1 MQGGLAQVLARE
13 LAPVPGRLRDALA
26 LTGLVGVLVFLSMSM
41 RVPEA
46 ALSCYLL
53 FFAWRDNAG
62 DGIFTAVKLS
72 LAATFAVI
80 VANPILQAVVD
91 EPMLRLAA
99 LAAFT
104 FTGMFLSQASR
115 LGSLAGTAGFVF
127 AFMLTLYDIVPVPEL
142 LSRALEW
149 IWVVLVLPMVLLG
162 LWSALA
168 GTRPLS
174 LIEAR
179 ITARQTALANPS
191 GPEAQHLLNEGM
203 APMDAHLKFARL
215 MGEAR
220 GVAAETL
227 AQRADDS
234 YFALA
239 LAEAGL
245 EPRPGSGATQP
256 GRQGFFM
263 PDAFTNPGYLQ
274 FAVKVLIAVLL
285 TYGFYTV
292 FGMFEIHTAM
302 ITCFYVALGTSGAT
316 RHKIMLR
323 VIGCL
328 MGAVAGVLAMV
339 LVMPHATDIG
349 WLLALIAPVTFLAAW
364 IALGSERSSYAGWQ
378 MALCFYLVT
387 LHGFAQPGDISAAT
401 DRIIG
406 ILIGSGVMYLVFA
419 VLWPD
424 AASAEA
430 RNQLTALDRGLA
442 SARTPHSGRDIARLR
457 APLALARAHAQDAGY
472 EREAFPRAE
481 LDAAY
486 ARYLAFLRKSF
497 HDAS

>member
-62 DGIFTAVKLS
+62 GAIFTAVKLS

-149 IWVVLVLPMVLLG
+149 IWVVLVLPMALLG
-162 LWSALA
+162 FWSALA
-168 GTRPLS
+168 GTRPLA
-174 LIEAR
+174 LAEAR
-179 ITARQTALANPS
+179 ISARQAALADPS
-191 GPEAQHLLNEGM
+191 GPEARRLLDEGM
-203 APMDAHLKFARL
+203 GPMDAHLKFARL
-215 MGEAR
+215 MGETRGPAAR
-220 GVAAETL
+220 TL

-245 EPRPGSGATQP
+245 EPRPGSRAMP
-256 GRQGFFM
+256 PDREGFFL
-263 PDAFTNPGYLQ
+263 PDAFTNPVYPQ
-274 FAVKVLIAVLL
+274 FAIKVLIAVLL
-285 TYGFYTV
+285 TYGFYTI
-292 FGMFEIHTAM
+292 FGMFGIHTAM

-323 VIGCL
+323 VISCL
-328 MGAVAGVLAMV
+328 MGAVTGGIAIV

-364 IALGSERSSYAGWQ
+364 IALGSERSSYAGRQ

-387 LHGFAQPGDISAAT
+387 LHGFAPPGDISAAT
-401 DRIIG
+401 DRILG
-406 ILIGSGVMYLVFA
+406 ILIGGGVMYLVFA
-419 VLWPD
+419 ILWPD
-424 AASAEA
+424 TACAEA
-430 RNQLTALDRGLA
+430 RKQLTALERGLA
-442 SARTPHSGRDIARLR
+442 SALAPRSGRDIARLR
-457 APLALARAHAQDAGY
+457 APLARARAQTQDAGY
-472 EREAFPRAE
+472 ERATFPAAE

-497 HDAS
+497 HATP